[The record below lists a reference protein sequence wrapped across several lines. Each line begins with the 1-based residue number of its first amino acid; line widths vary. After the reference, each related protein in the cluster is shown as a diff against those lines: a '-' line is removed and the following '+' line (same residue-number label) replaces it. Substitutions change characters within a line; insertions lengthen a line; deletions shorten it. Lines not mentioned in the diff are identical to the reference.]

1 MGLLP
6 LTAVVTF
13 FVMGMWALAEAF
25 VDVRCLLNGGK
36 VPLVKAVSD
45 WQLSL
50 EGVLKIGAE
59 GKLPDLGENITVWG
73 NETADESRSGSKK
86 GLDLTGYLRMFLFV
100 SYGSEPLFRMMD
112 MMQMNIKKNS
122 RISCWKSVSVWWMQK
137 LDFVENQYFFH
148 LDRGKL

>member
-73 NETADESRSGSKK
+73 NETIEDESRSGSKK
-86 GLDLTGYLRMFLFV
+86 DWIDRLPQDVLFV

-122 RISCWKSVSVWWMQK
+122 RICWKSVSVWWMQK
-137 LDFVENQYFFH
+137 SDFVENQYFFH

>member
-86 GLDLTGYLRMFLFV
+86 DW
-100 SYGSEPLFRMMD
+100 
-112 MMQMNIKKNS
+112 I
-122 RISCWKSVSVWWMQK
+122 
-137 LDFVENQYFFH
+137 
-148 LDRGKL
+148 